1 MDAAIVAHGAVSI
14 SLYASITSVV
24 IDTSP
29 CGKCRSC
36 GRFAAPPERAPDS
49 QNCFQTS
56 VWATGKGGS
65 SAPCCVPGIG
75 ELFEYDY
82 LKRRNFFLKI
92 GKIITTDYN
101 NFITIRVTLQLYNT
115 KILNSTLIRKY
126 FFCSR

>member
-36 GRFAAPPERAPDS
+36 GRFVAPPERAPDS
-49 QNCFQTS
+49 QNYFQTS

-65 SAPCCVPGIG
+65 SAPCCVPGID

-82 LKRRNFFLKI
+82 LKEEISFSKLK
-92 GKIITTDYN
+92 
-101 NFITIRVTLQLYNT
+101 RL
-115 KILNSTLIRKY
+115 
-126 FFCSR
+126 